1 MLCNVCKQN
10 EAKVHLTQ
18 IIGDKMQKVDLCE
31 ECSKEKGV
39 GDPASYSLAELLLG
53 QSLPSDEAAPEAVAA
68 PETET
73 KCPTCGYTQVDFKK
87 AGRFGCSDC
96 YVTFADGLG
105 TMLKT
110 MHKGLRHTGKVP
122 AALQQA
128 REAVQKL
135 KTLQKRLE
143 KAVAEENFEE
153 AAQLRDEIKRLKDK
167 APA

>member
-18 IIGDKMQKVDLCE
+18 IVGDKMQKVDLCE

-39 GDPASYSLAELLLG
+39 GDPTTYSMAELLLG
-53 QSLPSDEAAPEAVAA
+53 QGLPVAA
-68 PETET
+68 ADTEAETET
-73 KCPTCGYTQVDFKK
+73 EAGLKCSTCGYTQADFKK

-96 YVTFADGLG
+96 YKTFGEG
-105 TMLKT
+105 IGGMLKS
-110 MHKGLRHTGKVP
+110 MHKGLRHIGKVP

-128 REAVQKL
+128 RAAAQKL

-143 KAVAEENFEE
+143 KSVAEENFEE
-153 AAQLRDEIKRLKDK
+153 AAELRDEIKRLKDES
-167 APA
+167 AA